1 MILRREGRGEAGE
14 ESQWREVFIL
24 RYEREGRKLKIKKS
38 SKGMSGLKGCTTYA
52 VYPRGSMIHTH
63 KGLDFR
69 KCSFKDMK
77 PVSSSKYFHKNF
89 FVCILC
95 NNLGSKVLQESRVMN
110 GLLPASCTVHTKQ
123 DHLLPICMYSC
134 CLHGCFLDKPSFEPT
149 L

>member
-1 MILRREGRGEAGE
+1 MIPRREGRGEA
-14 ESQWREVFIL
+14 QWREVFIL

-63 KGLDFR
+63 KGLDLR
-69 KCSFKDMK
+69 KCSFKDMML
-77 PVSSSKYFHKNF
+77 VSSSNNF
-89 FVCILC
+89 LGCILC
-95 NNLGSKVLQESRVMN
+95 NNLGSKALHSQVMN
-110 GLLPASCTVHTKQ
+110 NLLPASCTVHTKQ

-134 CLHGCFLDKPSFEPT
+134 CLHGCFFNKPSFEAT

>member
-63 KGLDFR
+63 KALDLC

-77 PVSSSKYFHKNF
+77 PAAQSISIRIFL
-89 FVCILC
+89 FVFCSTIWVQMRIRSLE
-95 NNLGSKVLQESRVMN
+95 L
-110 GLLPASCTVHTKQ
+110 
-123 DHLLPICMYSC
+123 
-134 CLHGCFLDKPSFEPT
+134 
-149 L
+149 

>member
-52 VYPRGSMIHTH
+52 VYPRGSMIRTH
-63 KGLDFR
+63 KALDLC

-77 PVSSSKYFHKNF
+77 PAAQSISIRF
-89 FVCILC
+89 FLFVFCATIWVQKRCRSLE
-95 NNLGSKVLQESRVMN
+95 L
-110 GLLPASCTVHTKQ
+110 
-123 DHLLPICMYSC
+123 
-134 CLHGCFLDKPSFEPT
+134 
-149 L
+149 